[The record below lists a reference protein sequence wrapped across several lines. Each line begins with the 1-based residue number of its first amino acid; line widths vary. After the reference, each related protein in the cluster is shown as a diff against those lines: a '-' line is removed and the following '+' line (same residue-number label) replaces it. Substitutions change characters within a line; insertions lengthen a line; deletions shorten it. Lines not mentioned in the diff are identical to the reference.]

1 MKKFMHDALLE
12 LSQITWLT
20 KKQAI
25 RISIITII
33 FVIVSAF
40 ILWGVDTGF
49 TSLYKLISQ

>member
-1 MKKFMHDALLE
+1 MKTFMHNALLE

-25 RISIITII
+25 RISIIIII

-49 TSLYKLISQ
+49 TSLYKLIS